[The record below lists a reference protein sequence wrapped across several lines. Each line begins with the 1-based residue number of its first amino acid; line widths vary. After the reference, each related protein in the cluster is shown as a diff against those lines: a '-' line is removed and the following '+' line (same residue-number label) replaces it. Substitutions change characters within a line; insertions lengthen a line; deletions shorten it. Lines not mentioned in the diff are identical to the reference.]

1 MRRLMHPF
9 KYNSLTIVL
18 SVLFIVCIFA
28 QSVAGWRLQN
38 EILVAHGQA
47 SVSYW
52 ANLSTGAFL
61 EGLAT
66 NWQAAF
72 LQLASLILL
81 SGFLYQRGA
90 PHSRDPLKAKSR
102 AKSARNARRFTWVY
116 RNSFFLAFL
125 LLFALSLTL
134 HIVFGAKAY
143 NEERAF
149 MDQPSISIPTFVLS
163 AKFWSSTLQTWQAE
177 YLAIALFVV
186 LSPFLRQQ
194 GSAESKPIESKNET
208 TGGANK

>member
-149 MDQPSISIPTFVLS
+149 MGQPSISIPTFVLS